1 MRESKLLLLRNITP
15 QAPKR
20 TNQLNL
26 LSSLVEYGAPKL
38 KQAVISANNI
48 SVSPTKQR
56 KP

>member
-1 MRESKLLLLRNITP
+1 MLLLRNITP